1 MRKLNLLFFAVMGMM
16 MAAMPVLAQA
26 PAATAA
32 VDNNPGLKAIAAAVG
47 FAIAVFGGALGQSTR
62 FQPWVVTS
70 ETMPA

>member
-32 VDNNPGLKAIAAAVG
+32 VDCLVALLANRALAPRPAKAPR
-47 FAIAVFGGALGQSTR
+47 AIRVQLPKFRQ
-62 FQPWVVTS
+62 
-70 ETMPA
+70 